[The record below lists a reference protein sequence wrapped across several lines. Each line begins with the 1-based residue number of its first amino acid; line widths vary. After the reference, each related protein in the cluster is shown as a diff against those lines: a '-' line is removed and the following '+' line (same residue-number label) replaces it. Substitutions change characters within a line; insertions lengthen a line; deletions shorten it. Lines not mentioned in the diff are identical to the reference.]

1 MVNVISE
8 FFMTTFWKWILID
21 VLGFIQNYG
30 WRVIFL
36 TVAIKLILS
45 PLDFFNKKKT
55 IDNARIMEKMQ
66 PELDKLSKQFANNPS
81 ELYKRRSALYKK
93 YGYGMFSSCLSAL
106 VTLFIFLTLIWGY
119 TGTSQV
125 LNDQRYEKLHE
136 VYTTYVES
144 PDDEQKVAQANAA
157 NDEWIEFQISL
168 LPDSEKKDKA
178 DQEIIKALEQKLG
191 FAGIERGDNI
201 FTLDNIKSSDQK
213 LRQYEEVTKY
223 IAQKLVYDEY
233 ETHGKDSF
241 LWIKNIWRPDTWH
254 NPIHSQAEFYSLT
267 KISEDAKADYNTVMA
282 VIQYKYKGQWNG
294 YLILVVLSV
303 GLNILNTYMTMRQ
316 QKANEDPTQQGAMG
330 SMKIL
335 MFVMPFMIAMFALS
349 QTSAFTL
356 YMAVNSL
363 MTLIINLISIGIL
376 KLMDKRRQER
386 ESSPY
391 RRRVV
396 K

>member
-8 FFMTTFWKWILID
+8 FFMTTFWKWLLID

-30 WRVIFL
+30 WRVILL

-45 PLDFFNKKKT
+45 PLDFFNRKKT
-55 IDNARIMEKMQ
+55 ADNARIMEKMQ

-93 YGYGMFSSCLSAL
+93 YGYGMFSSCISAI
-106 VTLFIFLTLIWGY
+106 VTLFVFITLIWGY

-136 VYTTYVES
+136 VYTTYVQS
-144 PDDEQKVAQANAA
+144 VDDQQKIDQANAT

-168 LPDSEKKDKA
+168 LSDSQKEGKT

-191 FAGIERGDNI
+191 FSGIEKGDNI
-201 FTLDNIKSSDQK
+201 FTLDNIDSSDQK

-223 IAQKLVYDEY
+223 IAQKLVYEEY

-254 NPIHSQAEFYSLT
+254 NPIHSQAEFYTLT
-267 KISEDAKADYNTVMA
+267 KSSEDAKADYNTVMA

-294 YLILVVLSV
+294 YLVLVILSV
-303 GLNILNTYMTMRQ
+303 GLNILNTYMSMRQ
-316 QKANEDPTQQGAMG
+316 QKANADPTQQGAMG
-330 SMKIL
+330 STKIL

-356 YMAVNSL
+356 YMTVNSL
-363 MTLIINLISIGIL
+363 MTLLINLISIGIL
-376 KLMDKRRQER
+376 KIMDKRRQEK
-386 ESSPY
+386 ESPY
-391 RRRVV
+391 RRRVI

>member
-1 MVNVISE
+1 M
-8 FFMTTFWKWILID
+8 
-21 VLGFIQNYG
+21 
-30 WRVIFL
+30 
-36 TVAIKLILS
+36 
-45 PLDFFNKKKT
+45 
-55 IDNARIMEKMQ
+55 
-66 PELDKLSKQFANNPS
+66 
-81 ELYKRRSALYKK
+81 
-93 YGYGMFSSCLSAL
+93 
-106 VTLFIFLTLIWGY
+106 
-119 TGTSQV
+119 
-125 LNDQRYEKLHE
+125 
-136 VYTTYVES
+136 
-144 PDDEQKVAQANAA
+144 
-157 NDEWIEFQISL
+157 
-168 LPDSEKKDKA
+168 
-178 DQEIIKALEQKLG
+178 
-191 FAGIERGDNI
+191 
-201 FTLDNIKSSDQK
+201 
-213 LRQYEEVTKY
+213 
-223 IAQKLVYDEY
+223 
-233 ETHGKDSF
+233 
-241 LWIKNIWRPDTWH
+241 WIKNIWRPDTWS
-254 NPIHSQAEFYSLT
+254 NPIPSQEEFYRTT
-267 KISEDAKADYNTVMA
+267 KVSEDAKDDYNNVMG